1 MYTLGVDIGSTA
13 SKAVILKNG
22 AEIVNMALVPVGA
35 GTSGPSRVL
44 QQIFNYQSI
53 HQNEIKRTV
62 VTGYGRF
69 NFKEADM
76 QISELSCHA
85 KGVHFL
91 LPSVRTIIDIG
102 GQDAKA
108 LKLDNNGRMSNFAM
122 NDKCAAGTGRFLD
135 VMANV
140 LEASLDDL
148 GELSS
153 LSEEIVDISSTCT
166 VFAESEVISQL
177 ANGKKKEDII
187 AGIHKSIAKRVGS
200 LALRVGIENDVVMT
214 GGVARNSG
222 VVQMMESVL
231 NSEIKVTAYPQF
243 TGAIGAAI
251 YAFEQIKSQEVGVI
265 SV

>member
-1 MYTLGVDIGSTA
+1 MYTLGLDVGSTA

-22 AEIVNMALVPVGA
+22 NEIVKTALVSVGA
-35 GTSGPSRVL
+35 GTSGPSRVIGEL
-44 QQIFNYQSI
+44 FADNFICKDKI
-53 HQNEIKRTV
+53 RMTV

-69 NFKEADM
+69 NYKQADK

-91 LPSVRTIIDIG
+91 LPSVKTIIDIG

-108 LKLDNNGRMSNFAM
+108 LRLDQNGKLINFVM

-135 VMANV
+135 VMAGV
-140 LEASLDDL
+140 LETNVDDL
-148 GELSS
+148 GTLSNCS
-153 LSEEIVDISSTCT
+153 QKAVEISSTCT

-177 ANGKKKEDII
+177 ANGKMREDII
-187 AGIHKSIAKRVGS
+187 AGIHKSIAKRVGG
-200 LALRVGIENDVVMT
+200 LARRVGLEDDVVMT

-222 VVQMMESVL
+222 VVAMMEAVL
-231 NSEIKVTAYPQF
+231 NKEIKVTRYPQF

-251 YAFEQIKSQEVGVI
+251 YAYEESRKEAGVLH
-265 SV
+265 V

>member
-22 AEIVNMALVPVGA
+22 NEICKMALVHVGA

-44 QQIFNYQSI
+44 DQLFEDQEIQLNQIS
-53 HQNEIKRTV
+53 RTV
-62 VTGYGRF
+62 ATGYGRF
-69 NFKEADM
+69 NYKQADK

-91 LPSVRTIIDIG
+91 LPSARTIIDIG

-108 LKLDNNGRMSNFAM
+108 LKLDENGKLINFVM

-135 VMANV
+135 VMAGV
-140 LEASLDDL
+140 LEANIGDL
-148 GELSS
+148 GELSRQS
-153 LSEEIVDISSTCT
+153 LEIVDISSTCT

-177 ANGKKKEDII
+177 ANGKKRADII
-187 AGIHKSIAKRVGS
+187 AGIHKSIAKRVGG
-200 LALRVGIENDVVMT
+200 LALRVGIEKDVVMT

-222 VVQMMESVL
+222 VVNMMESIL
-231 NSEIKVTAYPQF
+231 NTKIKVTDYPQL

-251 YAFEQIKSQEVGVI
+251 YAFEEINKEAGVI